1 MSWLGQLFSRRRR
14 YDELVDS
21 IREHIEEKVAD
32 LMDDGMTQKTA
43 EQAARR
49 QFGNVTR
56 IKEQSREVWQWPK
69 LESVWSDTKYALR
82 RLRKS
87 PGFTSIALLTLAL
100 GIGAN
105 TGIFTLID
113 AVLLKS
119 LPVPQPEQ
127 LFLVKQSNHAAE
139 KSRFP
144 YSFFEGVSQQ
154 LPGTTTLAAMGW
166 PDNFYIRTADEQP
179 LPTQGQ
185 LVSGNYFQVFE
196 TYPVLGRLLA
206 PSDDVRLSGSAVA
219 VISYNYWQQHFG
231 SDPNV
236 IGHKLE
242 VNGVPFVI
250 VGVAARG
257 FFGARVGIQPDFWMP
272 LTMQYDVRYHDH
284 YSDYGAEPLKPWI
297 PQPNINWLQLIVR
310 VKSPSDVPLLM
321 SVLNQQYK
329 SNLESLVQYLHNP
342 DQYRAML
349 RIHLML
355 EPGQRGFANLREQF
369 AKPLLLLM
377 SMAMI
382 VLLIACANIA
392 NLLLARAA
400 ARRHALA
407 IQLSIGSSRARLIQQ
422 MLAECVLLSIGGS
435 ALGVAVAFWCVKV
448 LPRWASA
455 GGVEIPLNLHPD
467 TRILIFSLIIA
478 LTTGMIVGLAP
489 ALKSAN
495 VDPVSVLKAGG
506 QSLSGKK
513 AKSRWSLRNALVA
526 AQVALSLLLLVGA
539 GMFLQTFRNYSRL
552 DPGFDRDHLLAVQ
565 IDTHL
570 LNFQTVDFPLLYQRL
585 VDGIEAIP
593 GVHSAS
599 ITTCQLVAGCHDS
612 SDVILIDGGKK
623 VAQAN
628 AQVNSVSPSYFE
640 TTGIHLLHGR
650 DFASTDNK
658 SSPKVAIVNQA
669 FARHYFGD
677 GDPIGLQFA
686 YADNEPDRFQIVG
699 VVADA
704 RVNDIREE
712 APPIIYFPISQNPGN
727 IDGLEVR
734 TEADPT
740 WIAAQARQVVTDIDP
755 RIPIVSIATLNQQV
769 QDNLAQP
776 RLIARLAT
784 IFGLLAL
791 GFACLG
797 LYGVMSYSTERRTS
811 EIGIRLALG
820 STRQM
825 VLRLVIWETLRLA
838 GCGAIAGLGLA
849 VIAMHMAASFLFG
862 LSPED
867 PSTITFATGLLLLT
881 SVVAGFV
888 PAWRAANIDPVRA
901 LRTE

>member
-1 MSWLGQLFSRRRR
+1 
-14 YDELVDS
+14 
-21 IREHIEEKVAD
+21 
-32 LMDDGMTQKTA
+32 
-43 EQAARR
+43 
-49 QFGNVTR
+49 
-56 IKEQSREVWQWPK
+56 
-69 LESVWSDTKYALR
+69 
-82 RLRKS
+82 
-87 PGFTSIALLTLAL
+87 
-100 GIGAN
+100 
-105 TGIFTLID
+105 
-113 AVLLKS
+113 
-119 LPVPQPEQ
+119 
-127 LFLVKQSNHAAE
+127 
-139 KSRFP
+139 
-144 YSFFEGVSQQ
+144 
-154 LPGTTTLAAMGW
+154 
-166 PDNFYIRTADEQP
+166 
-179 LPTQGQ
+179 
-185 LVSGNYFQVFE
+185 
-196 TYPVLGRLLA
+196 
-206 PSDDVRLSGSAVA
+206 
-219 VISYNYWQQHFG
+219 
-231 SDPNV
+231 
-236 IGHKLE
+236 
-242 VNGVPFVI
+242 
-250 VGVAARG
+250 
-257 FFGARVGIQPDFWMP
+257 
-272 LTMQYDVRYHDH
+272 
-284 YSDYGAEPLKPWI
+284 
-297 PQPNINWLQLIVR
+297 
-310 VKSPSDVPLLM
+310 M

-329 SNLESLVQYLHNP
+329 SNLESLVQYLHDP
-342 DQYRAML
+342 DQRRAML

-369 AKPLLLLM
+369 AQPLLLLM

-407 IQLSIGSSRARLIQQ
+407 IQLSIGSGRTRLIQQ

-455 GGVEIPLNLHPD
+455 GGATIPLNLNPD
-467 TRILIFSLIIA
+467 ARILIFSVIIA

-489 ALKSAN
+489 ALQSAN
-495 VDPVSVLKAGG
+495 VDPVSVLKAGA
-506 QSLSGKK
+506 QSFSGDKV
-513 AKSRWSLRNALVA
+513 KSRWSVRNTLVA

-539 GMFLQTFRNYSRL
+539 GMFLQTLKNYSRL
-552 DPGFDRDHLLAVQ
+552 DPGFDRDQLLAVQ

-570 LNFQTVDFPLLYQRL
+570 VNFQTSDFPSLYQRL
-585 VDGIEAIP
+585 IDGIEAIP
-593 GVHSAS
+593 GVRSAS
-599 ITTCQLVAGCHDS
+599 ITTCQLIAGCRDS
-612 SDVILIDGGKK
+612 SDVILMDGGKK
-623 VAQAN
+623 IAQAN
-628 AQVNSVSPSYFE
+628 AQVNNVSSNYFA

-650 DFASTDNK
+650 DFSSTDNA
-658 SSPKVAIVNQA
+658 SSPKIAIVNEA

-677 GDPIGLQFA
+677 GDPIGLQFS

-699 VVADA
+699 LVADA

-712 APPIIYFPISQNPGN
+712 APPIIYFPVAQNPGN

-740 WIAAQARQVVTDIDP
+740 WIATQARRVVTDVDP

-776 RLIARLAT
+776 RLIARLTT

-791 GFACLG
+791 GLACLG

-838 GCGAIAGLGLA
+838 GCGAMAGLALA
-849 VIAMHMAASFLFG
+849 IVAMHMAASFLFG

-867 PSTITFATGLLLLT
+867 PPTIALATGLLLLT
-881 SVVAGFV
+881 SVAAGFI
-888 PAWRAANIDPVRA
+888 PAWRAANIDPIQA

>member
-1 MSWLGQLFSRRRR
+1 MRWLKQLFARRRR
-14 YDELVDS
+14 YNELSES
-21 IREHIEEKVAD
+21 IREHIEEKIAD
-32 LMDDGMTQKTA
+32 LMDDGMMRQEA
-43 EQAARR
+43 ERTARR
-49 QFGNVTR
+49 EFGNVTL
-56 IKEQSREVWQWPK
+56 IEQRSREVWQWPT
-69 LESVWSDTKYALR
+69 LESAWSDTKYALR

-113 AVLLKS
+113 AVVLKS

-127 LFLVKQSNHAAE
+127 LFLVKPSNHAAE
-139 KSRFP
+139 KSRFS
-144 YSFFEGVSQQ
+144 YSLFEGVSRQ

-166 PDNFYIRTADEQP
+166 PDNFYIRTADGQSQP
-179 LPTQGQ
+179 AQGQ

-196 TYPVLGRLLA
+196 TYPVLGRLLT
-206 PSDDVRLSGSAVA
+206 PSDDARLSGSAV
-219 VISYNYWQQHFG
+219 VVVSYNYWQQHFG

-236 IGHKLE
+236 IGHQLE

-250 VGVAARG
+250 VGVAAKG

-272 LTMQYDVRYHDH
+272 LTMQYDVHYHDH
-284 YSDYGAEPLKPWI
+284 YSAYGAEPLKPWI

-310 VKSPSDVPLLM
+310 VKSPADVPRLM
-321 SVLNQQYK
+321 SLLNQQYK

-342 DQYRAML
+342 DQHLAML
-349 RIHLML
+349 RVHLML

-369 AKPLLLLM
+369 AQPLLLLM

-392 NLLLARAA
+392 SLLLARAA
-400 ARRHALA
+400 ARRHAFA
-407 IQLSIGSSRARLIQQ
+407 IQLSIGSGRARLIQQ
-422 MLAECVLLSIGGS
+422 MLVECVLLSIGGS
-435 ALGVAVAFWCVKV
+435 TLGVAVAFWCVKV

-455 GGVEIPLNLHPD
+455 GGVSIPLNLHPD
-467 TRILIFSLIIA
+467 TRILVFSVIIA

-489 ALKSAN
+489 ALQSAN
-495 VDPVSVLKAGG
+495 VDPVSVLKAGA

-513 AKSRWSLRNALVA
+513 AKSRWSLRNTLVA

-552 DPGFDRDHLLAVQ
+552 DPGFDRDRLLAVQ

-570 LNFQTVDFPLLYQRL
+570 VNFQTSDFPPLYQRL

-599 ITTCQLVAGCHDS
+599 ITTCQLVVGCHDS
-612 SDVILIDGGKK
+612 SDVILMDGRGKI
-623 VAQAN
+623 AQAN
-628 AQVNSVSPSYFE
+628 AQVNSVSPNYFE

-650 DFASTDNK
+650 DFVSTDNA

-669 FARHYFGD
+669 FARHYFSD
-677 GDPIGLQFA
+677 SDPIGLQFS

-699 VVADA
+699 LVTDA

-712 APPIIYFPISQNPGN
+712 APPIIYFPVEQNPGN

-740 WIAAQARQVVTDIDP
+740 WVAAQARRVVTDIDP

-776 RLIARLAT
+776 RLIARLTT
-784 IFGLLAL
+784 IFGMLAL
-791 GFACLG
+791 GLACLG
-797 LYGVMSYSTERRTS
+797 LYGVMSYSIERRTS

-820 STRQM
+820 STRQT
-825 VLRLVIWETLRLA
+825 VLRLVIWEALRLA
-838 GCGAIAGLGLA
+838 GCGAMAGLVLA
-849 VIAMHMAASFLFG
+849 IVAMHMAVSFLFG

-867 PSTITFATGLLLLT
+867 PPTIALAMGLLLLT
-881 SVVAGFV
+881 SVVAGFI
-888 PAWRAANIDPVRA
+888 PAWRAANIDPIRA

>member
-1 MSWLGQLFSRRRR
+1 MRWLKSLFFRHRR
-14 YDELVDS
+14 YDELSES
-21 IREHIEEKVAD
+21 IREHLDEKIADMVDRGLTREE
-32 LMDDGMTQKTA
+32 A
-43 EQAARR
+43 ERKARR
-49 QFGNVTR
+49 EFGNVTL
-56 IKEQSREVWQWPK
+56 IEQRSREVWQWPT
-69 LESVWSDTKYALR
+69 LESIGSDTKYALR

-105 TGIFTLID
+105 TGIFTLLD

-144 YSFFEGVSQQ
+144 DPFFERVSQQ
-154 LPGTTTLAAMGW
+154 LPESTTIAAMGW
-166 PDNFYIRTADEQP
+166 PDDFYTRTANEQP
-179 LPTQGQ
+179 QPAQGQ

-196 TYPVLGRLLA
+196 TYPVLGRMLT
-206 PSDDVRLSGSAVA
+206 PSDDVRLSGSPVA
-219 VISYNYWQQHFG
+219 VISYSYWQQHFG
-231 SDPNV
+231 SDPSV

-250 VGVAARG
+250 VGVAARE
-257 FFGARVGIQPDFWMP
+257 FFGARAGTQPDFWMP

-297 PQPNINWLQLIVR
+297 PQANINWLQLIVR
-310 VKSPSDVPLLM
+310 VKSPGDVPRLM
-321 SVLNQQYK
+321 SVLNQQYRN
-329 SNLESLVQYLHNP
+329 NLESLRQHLHDP
-342 DQYRAML
+342 DQRHAML
-349 RIHLML
+349 RIHLTL

-369 AKPLLLLM
+369 EQPLLLLM

-407 IQLSIGSSRARLIQQ
+407 VQLSIGSGRARLIQQ

-435 ALGVAVAFWCVKV
+435 GLGVVVAFWCVKV

-455 GGVEIPLNLHPD
+455 GGVAIPLNLNPD
-467 TRILIFSLIIA
+467 VRILIFGVMIA
-478 LTTGMIVGLAP
+478 SATGMAVGLAP
-489 ALKSAN
+489 ALQSAN
-495 VDPVSVLKAGG
+495 VDPVSVLKAGA
-506 QSLSGKK
+506 QSLSGHRDR
-513 AKSRWSLRNALVA
+513 SRWSLRNTLVA

-539 GMFLQTFRNYSRL
+539 GMFLQTLKNYSKL
-552 DPGFDRDHLLAVQ
+552 DPGFDRDHLLGVQ

-570 LNFQTVDFPLLYQRL
+570 VNFQTSDFPSLYQRL

-612 SDVILIDGGKK
+612 SDVILMSGGQKI
-623 VAQAN
+623 AEAN
-628 AQVNSVSPSYFE
+628 AQVNNVSPNYFA
-640 TTGIHLLHGR
+640 TTGIHFLHGR
-650 DFASTDNK
+650 EFASTDNA

-669 FARHYFGD
+669 FARHYFGN
-677 GDPIGLQFA
+677 GDPIGLQFS
-686 YADNEPDRFQIVG
+686 YADNEPDQYQIVG
-699 VVADA
+699 LVADA

-712 APPIIYFPISQNPGN
+712 APPIIYFPIAQNPGN

-734 TEADPT
+734 IGADPE
-740 WIAAQARQVVTDIDP
+740 WIAAKTRRVVAGVDP
-755 RIPIVSIATLNQQV
+755 RIPIVSVVTLNQEV

-776 RLIARLAT
+776 RLIARLTT

-791 GFACLG
+791 GLACLG
-797 LYGVMSYSTERRTS
+797 LYGVMSYSTQRRTS

-820 STRQM
+820 SSRQT
-825 VLRLVIWETLRLA
+825 VLQLVIWEALQLA
-838 GCGAIAGLGLA
+838 GSGAIVGLA
-849 VIAMHMAASFLFG
+849 LAIVAMNMATAFLFG

-867 PSTITFATGLLLLT
+867 PPTIALATGLLMLT
-881 SVVAGFV
+881 SAAAGLI
-888 PAWRAANIDPVRA
+888 PALRAANINPIQA